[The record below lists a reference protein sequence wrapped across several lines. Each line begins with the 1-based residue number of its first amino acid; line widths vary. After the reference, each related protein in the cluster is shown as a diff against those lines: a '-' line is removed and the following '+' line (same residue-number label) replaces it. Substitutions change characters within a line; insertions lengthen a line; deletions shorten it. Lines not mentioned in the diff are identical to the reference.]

1 MRLPVSNVAKG
12 MPRNRMP
19 RASTGIETS
28 SGCSRLSRVF
38 PVEPQCGEVDAR
50 DECQDEYFRMEEWV
64 HGLVSLI
71 SASCA
76 AVSVSG
82 TLAAG
87 RGGETVRVLA
97 ARLRLLLSSHSCVQA
112 TVTMTATVLT
122 AQAVNTACQD
132 CERMSIALTMP
143 TPAGRKKESHVVG
156 QEPGDRSDCF
166 RFDDFAAE
174 CCEQQYHA
182 DDAARYETAR
192 QRTDKFAGGVKQQN
206 DENSR

>member
-1 MRLPVSNVAKG
+1 MLP
-12 MPRNRMP
+12 
-19 RASTGIETS
+19 
-28 SGCSRLSRVF
+28 
-38 PVEPQCGEVDAR
+38 
-50 DECQDEYFRMEEWV
+50 
-64 HGLVSLI
+64 
-71 SASCA
+71 
-76 AVSVSG
+76 VSVSG
-82 TLAAG
+82 TPAREG
-87 RGGETVRVLA
+87 VGDGSGFA

-206 DENSR
+206 DENSRYHGMHVVCRGRKCNAFLPRISPLRLFYARFPVEAGTGVAVHRLPFASPPSPRFLVLFRKWTIFETKIAVKN